1 MVGLTARSFVN
12 IHPGLNRSQTR
23 QLICLERYKDRGMM
37 CSNIGISAN
46 CYKTFFQ
53 RNYNSIGITSAKIIR
68 MYTDSGVNYGVN
80 YAEKSIFNITTWRQ
94 CYKTVS
100 LVADA
105 TAK

>member
-23 QLICLERYKDRGMM
+23 QLICLEHYKDRGIM

-53 RNYNSIGITSAKIIR
+53 RNYNSIGITSAKIIT
-68 MYTDSGVNYGVN
+68 MYTDSGVN

-94 CYKTVS
+94 CYKTFS